1 MLPQRDVRA
10 GCHSPCLP
18 STGIGAE
25 EQMVD
30 PELEAEFSRV
40 LEEWQALGRTLADLT
55 ERLVIETLVDV
66 LPGASV
72 IEVHGEFNED
82 WLRTLRI
89 RRVLTA
95 DGTVLFDVE
104 EGHEDPQVETAIDEV
119 NTEYLDLL
127 LDLTGDTY
135 MGASAIR
142 LG

>member
-1 MLPQRDVRA
+1 
-10 GCHSPCLP
+10 
-18 STGIGAE
+18 
-25 EQMVD
+25 MVD
-30 PELEAEFSRV
+30 PELEAQFGRV
-40 LEEWQALGRTLADLT
+40 LSEWQALGATLAELA
-55 ERLVIETLVDV
+55 ERLAVETLVDV

-72 IEVHGEFNED
+72 VEVYGEFNED
-82 WLRTLRI
+82 WQRTLRI
-89 RRVLTA
+89 RRVLAA
-95 DGTVLFDVE
+95 DGTVPFDVE

>member
-1 MLPQRDVRA
+1 
-10 GCHSPCLP
+10 
-18 STGIGAE
+18 
-25 EQMVD
+25 MVD

-40 LEEWQALGRTLADLT
+40 LDEWQALGRTLAELS
-55 ERLVIETLVDV
+55 ERFALEALVDV

-72 IEVHGEFNED
+72 VVVHGEFNED
-82 WLRTLRI
+82 WLRTLRV

-104 EGHEDPQVETAIDEV
+104 EGHHDPQVEAAIDDV

-127 LDLTGDTY
+127 LDLSGDTY
-135 MGASAIR
+135 MGASTIN

>member
-1 MLPQRDVRA
+1 
-10 GCHSPCLP
+10 
-18 STGIGAE
+18 
-25 EQMVD
+25 MVD
-30 PELEAEFSRV
+30 PELEAQFGRV
-40 LEEWQALGRTLADLT
+40 LSEWQALGATLAELA
-55 ERLVIETLVDV
+55 ERLAVETLVDV

-72 IEVHGEFNED
+72 VEVYGDFNEG
-82 WLRTLRI
+82 WQRTLRI
-89 RRVLTA
+89 RRVLAA
-95 DGTVLFDVE
+95 DGTVPFDVE

>member
-1 MLPQRDVRA
+1 V
-10 GCHSPCLP
+10 
-18 STGIGAE
+18 
-25 EQMVD
+25 VD

-40 LEEWQALGRTLADLT
+40 LDEWQALGRTLAELA
-55 ERLVIETLVDV
+55 ERLAIETLVDV

-72 IEVHGEFNED
+72 VEVYGEFNED
-82 WLRTLRI
+82 WLRALRV

-95 DGTVLFDVE
+95 DGGVLFDVE
-104 EGHEDPQVETAIDEV
+104 QGHEDPQIETAIDEV

>member
-1 MLPQRDVRA
+1 
-10 GCHSPCLP
+10 
-18 STGIGAE
+18 
-25 EQMVD
+25 MVD
-30 PELEAEFSRV
+30 QELEAEFSRA
-40 LEEWQALGRTLADLT
+40 LDEWQALGRRLAELS
-55 ERLVIETLVDV
+55 ERLAIETRGDV

-72 IEVHGEFNED
+72 AEAHGEFNED
-82 WLRTLRI
+82 WQRTLRI
-89 RRVLTA
+89 RRVLAA
-95 DGTVLFDVE
+95 DGTVPFDVE